1 MRKLLLF
8 ALFLLIGVGY
18 SNKAFATHIPGAN
31 ITYTCDPNNPLTYTF
46 TLTLYR
52 VCPGTHPATM
62 SSTYF
67 TLTNDCGLVNPVVP
81 IFNQVGQAEDVNQLC
96 ASATSDCSG
105 GTSPGLWKYT
115 YEATITL
122 PADCDSWTI
131 SFDLCCRDA
140 STNMTGGTGNNMYVE
155 TVMNTQ
161 TAPCNSSPQ
170 VTSIPMPYAC
180 ANTTFNYCLT
190 IADPEGDSTYF
201 TMIPPM
207 GAAGT
212 PIAFNA
218 PWSTTS
224 PLSNFTLDPLT
235 GCISFN
241 EPTTG
246 DYVVNILIES
256 FDANGNLIASIVHD
270 FKIQVMACN
279 NTPPSNPV
287 GGIQNVTGT
296 GAQLGP
302 QEVGVCWG
310 DDICFD
316 VVFQDAVNPADIITI
331 TTDGTTLLPGATF
344 VQTGTNPAT
353 GTFCWT
359 AQPGYTGSV
368 VTFVAADDGCPVMGT
383 SGFAVEFSIATGV
396 WAGPDPIIC
405 GSQTTQLQANGA
417 GSYTWSP
424 ATGLSCT
431 NCPNPIADP
440 PSTQQYI
447 VTGNL
452 VGTCPNEDTVTVIV
466 VPDFTPLATPASQS
480 ICANEIAQL
489 DITGN
494 QGPYTV
500 TWTPQS
506 TLNNPN
512 IVNPLANPL
521 TTTTYTAVVTSID
534 GCTKTITADVIV
546 SGVGPTVTITP
557 SSIDICEGE
566 SVPFVTE
573 AYVYPVVCGP
583 SSGCTGTN
591 NIVDIGTSSTG
602 TTSYTPFYGSTS
614 TTSNYT
620 NKTQYIYT
628 AAELNAMGYYGGTI
642 KTLALRSTTSYI
654 YQYDNVDIW
663 IGCTTQDQYLTTSF
677 IPTSSMTLVWS
688 GDNYNPPNNT
698 WCAFNIADY
707 DWDGISNL
715 VIQICADE
723 DNTNDEGSD
732 SFLYH
737 STSPAYRCLYYHTT
751 LTTGCSTPTGTRVT
765 NRPNIRM
772 TLCVED
778 ASSPVYSW
786 SPGTGLSST
795 TIANPTAS
803 PTSSTSYVL
812 DVTANGCT
820 GSGIAQINVSPDY
833 TLSPTASPISLC
845 YGQTTTLNAGASG
858 PGPYT
863 YSWEPAGAFGNPSA
877 SSPTVS
883 PTGETTY
890 YISTSNGFCN
900 KLDSVTV
907 QVGGIPIAALANL
920 DTVCPLDVVQLDM
933 VAATGNCGVNYANC
947 TGASSTGVSG
957 TATTAT
963 SSYGPFYGSTS
974 ASTYYNKKQY
984 IFSADEL
991 TTMGFTA
998 GTITMLELNVSTGTA
1013 RSYDDLTIWMGCT
1026 TQEQYTT
1033 TSFIPVSSLT
1043 QVYYNPY
1050 YTTANGWNSFNITG
1064 FDWDGSSN
1072 IVVQFCAHHDD
1083 HIGSENTYY
1092 STTSPYYRCMYY
1104 NTTLSSACNNATG
1117 TRTTVRPNMR
1127 FTMCNATL
1135 GGGATYSWSPSTGL
1149 SDPSIQNPTATVTGT
1164 TTYTLT
1170 VTDPANPG
1178 CPSTSQVQVAIDPSN
1193 SVTAAPDT
1201 MICPGDSYNLNA
1213 LFTGP
1218 VPTTIPCGLNTA
1230 GYSGPNTLN
1239 LVGTGTTA
1247 TSTYGPFYGS
1257 YSDVKYQFL
1266 YHASDLQA
1274 AGFQSGTIT
1283 ELSFN
1288 ILSNFTTGAFNDFQI
1303 SIGCTNENTLVA
1315 ANGWLPTVG
1324 PVWGP
1329 QNYNVAVGW
1338 NTFIL
1343 SQPFDWDG
1351 TSNIVIE
1358 TCFDNNSAI
1367 SYANHYYHN
1376 SPGFGTTMRNY
1387 QNLSGGGP
1395 GSSGCS
1401 LDPVYV
1407 YQYRPNI
1414 RLRIYDPPPVSP
1426 TYTWTPATSLD
1437 DPNIANPTATPLV
1450 DQQYVV
1456 EVTGGICTVYDTV
1469 NIIICNPLPI
1479 ELMSF
1484 AGENNGDVND
1494 LYWTTATEINN
1505 DFFLVQRSED
1515 GYAFKDI
1522 GQVDAAGNS
1531 SVTNSYRL
1539 TDNAP
1544 LKGMNY
1550 YRLKQIDFNGSA
1562 SYSEVIAINT
1572 NIGPDIQIYPNP
1584 TSGDL
1589 FIDFNDE
1596 NDGVHT
1602 ILITDISGKT
1612 IVEEIELSPDKKTY
1626 MIDNFSNVSTG
1637 IYIVKVL
1644 NNQNEIIKFE
1654 KITKQ

>member
-1 MRKLLLF
+1 MRKLLLL
-8 ALFLLIGVGY
+8 ALLLFIGAGF
-18 SNKAFATHIPGAN
+18 NKAFATHIPGAN

-67 TLTNDCGLVNPVVP
+67 TLTNDCGLANPVVP

-131 SFDLCCRDA
+131 SFDLCCRDQ
-140 STNMTGGTGNNMYVE
+140 STNMSGGTSNNMYVE

-161 TAPCNSSPQ
+161 TAPCNNSPQ

-180 ANTTFNYCLT
+180 VNTTFNYCLT

-241 EPTTG
+241 ESTVG

-270 FKIQVMACN
+270 FKIQVMSCS

-287 GGIQNVTGT
+287 GGISNVNGTGT
-296 GAQLGP
+296 QLGP
-302 QEVGVCWG
+302 TEVGVCWG
-310 DDICFD
+310 DNICFD
-316 VVFQDAVNPADIITI
+316 VVFQDAANPTDVITI
-331 TTDGTTLLPGATF
+331 TQDGTTLLPGATF

-417 GSYTWSP
+417 ASYTWTP

-431 NCPNPIADP
+431 NCANPIADP

-466 VPDFTPLATPASQS
+466 VPDFTPVPTPASQT

-500 TWTPQS
+500 TWTPQA

-521 TTTTYTAVVTSID
+521 STTTYTAVVTSVD
-534 GCTKTITADVIV
+534 GCTKTITSDVIV

-566 SVPFVTE
+566 SVPLVTE

-591 NIVDIGTSSTG
+591 NIVDVGTSSTA
-602 TTSYTPFYGSTS
+602 TTSYTPFYGSTVN
-614 TTSNYT
+614 TTNYT

-642 KTLALRSTTSYI
+642 KTLALRSTTSYT
-654 YQYDNVDIW
+654 YVYDNVDIW
-663 IGCTTQDQYLTTSF
+663 IGCTSQDQYLTTSF

-688 GDNYNPPNNT
+688 GNNYNPPNNT
-698 WCAFNIADY
+698 WCAFNITDY
-707 DWDGISNL
+707 DWDGISNI

-723 DNTNDEGSD
+723 DNNGLSGSE

-778 ASSPVYSW
+778 AGGATYAWTPS
-786 SPGTGLSST
+786 TDLSNPNIS
-795 TIANPTAS
+795 NPTAT
-803 PTSSTSYVL
+803 PTTSTSYVL

-820 GSGIAQINVSPDY
+820 GSGITQINVSPNY
-833 TLSPTASPISLC
+833 TLNPAASPISIC
-845 YGQTTTLNAGASG
+845 YGQSTDLSAGASG

-863 YSWEPAGAFGNPSA
+863 YSWEPAGAFG
-877 SSPTVS
+877 SPTTANPTVT
-883 PTGETTY
+883 PTGPTTY

-900 KLDSVTV
+900 KLDSITV
-907 QVGGIPIAALANL
+907 NVGGVPISAIADQ

-933 VAATGNCGVNYANC
+933 LTATGNCGVNYANC
-947 TGASSTGVSG
+947 TGSPLQGVSG
-957 TATTAT
+957 TNTAATTT
-963 SSYGPFYGSTS
+963 YGPFYGSTS

-984 IFSADEL
+984 IFTAAELSA
-991 TTMGFTA
+991 MGLTA
-998 GTITMLELNVSTGTA
+998 GMITELALDVSTGTG
-1013 RSYDDLTIWMGCT
+1013 RSYDDVTIWMGCT
-1026 TQEQYTT
+1026 TQDQYTT
-1033 TSFIPVSSLT
+1033 TSFIPVSGLT
-1043 QVYYNPY
+1043 QVYYNSY
-1050 YTTANGWNSFNITG
+1050 YTTATGWNTFAITG
-1064 FDWDGSSN
+1064 FDWDGASN

-1083 HIGSENTYY
+1083 HIGAESCRY
-1092 STTSPYYRCMYY
+1092 TTTTPAYRCMYY
-1104 NTTLSSACNNATG
+1104 NTTLSSACSNATG
-1117 TRTTVRPNMR
+1117 SRVTNRPNMR
-1127 FTMCNATL
+1127 FTMCSSSL
-1135 GGGATYSWSPSTGL
+1135 GAGTTYSWSPSTGL
-1149 SDPSIQNPTATVTGT
+1149 SDPSMPNPTATVGGT

-1170 VTDPANPG
+1170 VVDPANPG
-1178 CPSTSQVQVAIDPSN
+1178 CPSTSQIQVAIDPSN
-1193 SVTAAPDT
+1193 AVNAAPDT
-1201 MICPGDSYNLNA
+1201 MICPGDSYDLNA
-1213 LFTGP
+1213 VFSGP
-1218 VPTTIPCGLNTA
+1218 INPISVPCGVA
-1230 GYSGPNTLN
+1230 GACSGPNN
-1239 LVGTGTTA
+1239 LYIIGSQTGQNGTTTWPA
-1247 TSTYGPFYGS
+1247 PFGNWYRNAKHQFLYTAAELNAMGIQGGKMNAIAFNVQSINGTSTYYSYRVSMKCTNTTSLTGWESGLTQVKNPYTHTVTIGWNQIVFDTPYNWDGVS
-1257 YSDVKYQFL
+1257 NLVVEICYDNLAFSYTNNCTSPWTTTTFNSSRYYYSDVT
-1266 YHASDLQA
+1266 A
-1274 AGFQSGTIT
+1274 ACPYTAGGT
-1283 ELSFN
+1283 
-1288 ILSNFTTGAFNDFQI
+1288 
-1303 SIGCTNENTLVA
+1303 
-1315 ANGWLPTVG
+1315 
-1324 PVWGP
+1324 
-1329 QNYNVAVGW
+1329 
-1338 NTFIL
+1338 
-1343 SQPFDWDG
+1343 
-1351 TSNIVIE
+1351 
-1358 TCFDNNSAI
+1358 NSV
-1367 SYANHYYHN
+1367 N
-1376 SPGFGTTMRNY
+1376 
-1387 QNLSGGGP
+1387 
-1395 GSSGCS
+1395 
-1401 LDPVYV
+1401 
-1407 YQYRPNI
+1407 RPLT
-1414 RLRIYDPPPVSP
+1414 RFRVCDPPPP
-1426 TYTWTPATSLD
+1426 ATLQYTWTPATSLS
-1437 DPNIANPTATPLV
+1437 DPNVANPTATPLV
-1450 DQQYVV
+1450 DEQYVV
-1456 EVTGGICTVYDTV
+1456 EVTGGLCTVYDTV
-1469 NIIICNPLPI
+1469 NIIICNPLPM

-1484 AGENNGDVND
+1484 NGENNGMVND
-1494 LYWTTATEINN
+1494 LYWSTATEINN
-1505 DFFLVQRSED
+1505 DYFLVQRSD
-1515 GYAFKDI
+1515 NGYAFEEI

-1531 SVTNSYRL
+1531 TSQQDYRL
-1539 TDNAP
+1539 TDTDP
-1544 LKGMNY
+1544 LDGINY
-1550 YRLKQIDFNGSA
+1550 YRLKQIDFNGTA
-1562 SYSEVIAINT
+1562 SYSEVIALNT
-1572 NIGPDIQIYPNP
+1572 NSLKDIQIYPNP

-1589 FIDFNDE
+1589 FLDFSEDAE
-1596 NDGVHT
+1596 SGTHT
-1602 ILITDISGKT
+1602 VLITDISGKT
-1612 IVEEIELSPDKKTY
+1612 IAEEMDISSDKKTY
-1626 MIDNFSNVSTG
+1626 IIGNFSELSSGV
-1637 IYIVKVL
+1637 YIVKVV
-1644 NNQNEIIKFE
+1644 NGQNEVVKLE